1 MQEIVVYS
9 HAVHETAEDIARSPV
24 LAAGAPMQSAAIF
37 KKGDILFKEEALDNL
52 RFYAAED
59 CKQERILPCK
69 LYCRHCGS
77 PIADEGRNMLMVSS
91 SLLAI
96 LR

>member
-1 MQEIVVYS
+1 
-9 HAVHETAEDIARSPV
+9 
-24 LAAGAPMQSAAIF
+24 MQSAAIF

-59 CKQERILPCK
+59 RKQERILPCK